1 MIAQF
6 EEYIK
11 QHKLFQAD
19 EKLLLGFSGGRDS
32 VVLAQLLK
40 SCSYSFSL
48 AHCNFQLRAEES
60 EQDALFSEEYA
71 KTNGLSFFQKRFD
84 TLQYAEDNKISVQM
98 AARELRFEWFE
109 SLCKTD
115 GFTKIVLAHH
125 ADDQIETFFINLIRG
140 SSLGGL
146 KGMKASQNN
155 IVRPLLFASR
165 KQIDAYIEQQ
175 QLSYR
180 EDSTNKET
188 DYLRNKI
195 RHLLIERYS
204 EMHPN
209 ANEGLLRS
217 MELLGEDHLLFQKL
231 VDDEKERLLQPTR
244 DGYFI
249 ETSQLINHPGR
260 LSLLYALLRDFG
272 FNTAQVKSIHHAL
285 DVQPGAKFIAE
296 EFILHINSQNI
307 EIQKLEAASI
317 MQKVKVEEDTK
328 EVHKP
333 LQLKLRHIKR
343 SDINSL
349 NQGNHIAFFDK
360 SKLKYPLFIRNWQ
373 FSDRFHPFGMKGSKL
388 LSDFFIDL
396 KLTAAQKAASLV
408 LTDAENNILW
418 VIGRRSDNRFKVED
432 TTEEVLRIEIVL

>member
-11 QHKLFQAD
+11 QHKLFKAD
-19 EKLLLGFSGGRDS
+19 EQLLLGFSGGRDS

-40 SCSYSFSL
+40 SCDYSFSL

-60 EQDALFSEEYA
+60 EQDALFSEKYA
-71 KTNGLSFFQKRFD
+71 AANGLPFFQKRFN

-98 AARELRFEWFE
+98 AARELRFEWFD
-109 SLCKTD
+109 SLCKTH
-115 GFTKIVLAHH
+115 GFTKIALAHH

-146 KGMKASQNN
+146 KGMRASQNN

-175 QLSYR
+175 HLNYR
-180 EDSTNKET
+180 EDSSNKET

-209 ANEGLLRS
+209 AIEGLLRS
-217 MELLGEDHLLFQKL
+217 MELLAEDHLLFQTL
-231 VDDEKERLLQPTR
+231 VDKEKERLLHPTQN
-244 DGYFI
+244 GYFI
-249 ETSQLINHPGR
+249 ERSQLISHPGR
-260 LSLLYALLRDFG
+260 QSLLYALLRDFG
-272 FNTAQVKSIHHAL
+272 FNTAQVKSIRHAL
-285 DVQPGAKFIAE
+285 DAQPGAKFIAD
-296 EFILHINSQNI
+296 EFILHINSQGI
-307 EIQKLEAASI
+307 EIQRIETADTKTE
-317 MQKVKVEEDTK
+317 VKIEEETK
-328 EVHKP
+328 EVHIP
-333 LQLKLRHIKR
+333 LHLKLQYIKR
-343 SDINSL
+343 SEIDSL
-349 NQGNHIAFFDK
+349 NQGNQIAFFDK
-360 SKLKYPLFIRNWQ
+360 SKLRYPLFIRNWQ

-396 KLTAAQKAASLV
+396 KLTATQKAASLV

-432 TTEEVLRIEIVL
+432 NTDEVLRIEIVS